1 MDDYWAK
8 KDAAKKEA
16 EAAPE
21 VEEPADADAGC
32 TLEEQGLLRQRSS
45 PGMCTHVYICPQ
57 LVCSVGCHG

>member
-21 VEEPADADAGC
+21 VEEPADADA
-32 TLEEQGLLRQRSS
+32 EE
-45 PGMCTHVYICPQ
+45 PAKEDK
-57 LVCSVGCHG
+57 